1 MQDVF
6 EKYISKYTELI
17 IPWLITSG
25 IKIIFIIIGSF
36 ILNKIIVRFI
46 EKAVR
51 ITVRPDGI
59 SSKEAEEKRENTLI
73 QIFNTTANICI
84 LIITGLMVLQEFS
97 IEIGPILAAAGIVG
111 LALGFGGQYLIRD
124 IISGL
129 FIILENQ
136 YRVGDTVSFD
146 NASGAVQ
153 EISLRK
159 TTLRDLDGIVH
170 HIPHGEIKKV
180 SNLSKDF
187 SRVNLDVGV
196 SYSSNLEHVISVI
209 NTIGTELATDPLWQ
223 NSITLAPQFLRVN
236 EFANSAIM
244 LKILGETL
252 PSKQWEV
259 TGELRKRIKIAFDNE
274 GIEIPFP
281 QMVVHHKK
289 ENNSDGTKEEVPS

>member
-1 MQDVF
+1 MQDLF
-6 EKYISKYTELI
+6 EKYLSKYTELI
-17 IPWLITSG
+17 IPWLLTSG
-25 IKIIFIIIGSF
+25 IKIIFIIIGAF

-51 ITVRPDGI
+51 IAVRPDGI
-59 SSKEAEEKRENTLI
+59 SSKDAEEKRENTLI
-73 QIFNTTANICI
+73 QIFNTTANICVMI
-84 LIITGLMVLQEFS
+84 VSGLMVLQEFG
-97 IEIGPILAAAGIVG
+97 IEIAPILAAAGIVG
-111 LALGFGGQYLIRD
+111 LAFGFGGQYLIRD

-159 TTLRDLDGIVH
+159 TTLRDLDGVVH

-196 SYSSNLEHVISVI
+196 SYNSNLEHVISVI
-209 NTIGTELATDPLWQ
+209 NTVGTEMANDSIWK

-236 EFANSAIM
+236 QFADSAIM

-259 TGELRKRIKIAFDNE
+259 AGELRKRIKVAFDNE

-289 ENNSDGTKEEVPS
+289 EPNMETDKKELSN